1 MNPFNILFSGASWV
15 EIVLA
20 LGGAVVFLIY
30 VIQLFLPRIQRM
42 LNTTPDPDLRA
53 AELLDQYKRQRAD
66 EMKRLE
72 QADRGDEASR

>member
-1 MNPFNILFSGASWV
+1 MNPFNIPFSGASWI

-20 LGGAVVFLIY
+20 LGGAVVVLIY

-66 EMKRLE
+66 EMKWLE
-72 QADRGDEASR
+72 EAEKSDEASR

>member
-1 MNPFNILFSGASWV
+1 MNPFNIPFSGASWV
-15 EIVLA
+15 EIALA
-20 LGGAVVFLIY
+20 LGGAVVVLIY
-30 VIQLFLPRIQRM
+30 VFQLFLPRIQRM

>member
-66 EMKRLE
+66 EMKWLE